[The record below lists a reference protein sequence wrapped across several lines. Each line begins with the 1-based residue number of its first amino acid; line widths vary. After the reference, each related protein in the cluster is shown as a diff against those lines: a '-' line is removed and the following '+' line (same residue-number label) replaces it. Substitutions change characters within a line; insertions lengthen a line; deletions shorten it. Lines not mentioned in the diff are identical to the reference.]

1 MKPIICIST
10 EDTPKVVLD
19 VEAPEFI
26 IAERSLPEDA
36 FDFYK
41 PILQW
46 LDEYAKNPNEKTV
59 FRFKLEYFNSSSAK
73 QLSKIFVILRS
84 IKKEL
89 EIIWCYQIDDID
101 MLNSGKKFEML
112 SNLKFRM
119 ELYHVDK

>member
-36 FDFYK
+36 FGFYK